1 MGHLAGFIEKCS
13 GGGWAG
19 GGGGAA
25 CALAWE
31 LFLSRVWSGRET
43 AARAHVFLVTVAA
56 MSSAW
61 MYGVAAL
68 TLLAL
73 LTLTD
78 GTAERWLVYAAGED
92 PPAHSESP
100 ARRPWRKRV
109 HQDHEPEGGG
119 PRSRRGN
126 HPYDMHQM
134 GTSASHYPYLNNPLI
149 RRYH

>member
-1 MGHLAGFIEKCS
+1 MGHLAGFIEKWMI
-13 GGGWAG
+13 GVGVLWGWAG
-19 GGGGAA
+19 VGSAR
-25 CALAWE
+25 ALAWE
-31 LFLSRVWSGRET
+31 LCFSVGYGADGRRRLGPFTE
-43 AARAHVFLVTVAA
+43 AA

-73 LTLTD
+73 LTLAD
-78 GTAERWLVYAAGED
+78 GSADRWLVYTAGED

-119 PRSRRGN
+119 PPRSRRGN
-126 HPYDMHQM
+126 HPYDIHQM
-134 GTSASHYPYLNNPLI
+134 GTSCTSPQLH
-149 RRYH
+149 

>member
-1 MGHLAGFIEKCS
+1 
-13 GGGWAG
+13 
-19 GGGGAA
+19 
-25 CALAWE
+25 
-31 LFLSRVWSGRET
+31 
-43 AARAHVFLVTVAA
+43 
-56 MSSAW
+56 

-149 RRYH
+149 RRYHSDKIDCWKQNTVNLKSLI